1 MLKIKQIILTM
12 VLLFSS
18 MTLATSS
25 FAKNFST
32 QQGKASWY
40 GGKHHGKKTAS
51 GVAYNM
57 YSDTVAHK
65 TLKFGTKLEIINL
78 DNGKKSYGVVR
89 DRGPYHGNRILDTS
103 YKIAQDIGI
112 VKTGTANVKINI
124 LH

>member
-25 FAKNFST
+25 FAKSFST